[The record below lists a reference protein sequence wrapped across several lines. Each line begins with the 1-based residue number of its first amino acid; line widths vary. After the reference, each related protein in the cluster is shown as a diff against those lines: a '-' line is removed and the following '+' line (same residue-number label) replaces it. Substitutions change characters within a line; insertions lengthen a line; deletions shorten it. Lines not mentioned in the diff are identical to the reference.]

1 MGFLDNVQKFVA
13 EVSPSVTSVSN
24 TAGEHVQENEER
36 IYRIGIPLNVVN
48 NMIADLNLNEE
59 LKAMFGNPVSAGLV
73 IVAEKTDDGDVDL
86 RIEDA
91 GVVKLSPQQTKRFT
105 EILDYVIKTNS
116 G

>member
-1 MGFLDNVQKFVA
+1 MGFLDNVQKFVS
-13 EVSPSVTSVSN
+13 EVSPPVIGVSH
-24 TAGEHVQENEER
+24 TAGEHVQENEES
-36 IYRIGIPLNVVN
+36 INRIGIPLNVVN
-48 NMIADLNLNEE
+48 NIIADLNLNEE

-73 IVAEKTDDGDVDL
+73 IVAEKTNEGDVDL

-91 GVVKLSPQQTKRFT
+91 GVVQLSPQQKKRFT